1 MRVTELKP
9 RTSRRALL
17 QAANHM
23 QPQEFNRF
31 WEELR
36 VLRARRLRPHPDDN
50 ERAILARIRKP
61 FPSELKRR
69 MRKLTAKMEAD
80 TLTAQESAWL
90 RDLAFRREEWHAE
103 RMQALVDLAN
113 LRMAT
118 LDEVMT
124 ELGMR
129 LLENA

>member
-1 MRVTELKP
+1 MRP
-9 RTSRRALL
+9 
-17 QAANHM
+17 H
-23 QPQEFNRF
+23 EFNRF
-31 WEELR
+31 WEELQ
-36 VLRARRLRPHPDDN
+36 VLRARRFRPHPDHT

-61 FPSELKRR
+61 FPTGLKRR
-69 MRKLTAKMEAD
+69 MQKLTAKMEAD
-80 TLTAQESAWL
+80 TLTAPESACL

-113 LRMAT
+113 LKMAT